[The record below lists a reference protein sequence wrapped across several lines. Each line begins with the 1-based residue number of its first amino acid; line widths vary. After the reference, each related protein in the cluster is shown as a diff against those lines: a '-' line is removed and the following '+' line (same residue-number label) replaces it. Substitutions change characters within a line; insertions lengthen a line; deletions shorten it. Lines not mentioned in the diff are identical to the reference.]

1 LLPSVVIFIRN
12 INHKKNISKLRL
24 SSQVNKGSPRKCILL
39 KQNAILILFAFF
51 LFVLLNHKNLL
62 AQDTFEV
69 MENEESAKKIN
80 KTEKSSRKIIKK
92 ILQETNNK
100 DGDSSDTSS
109 TNSTSISSPNI
120 YDYSQDD
127 VAGINALMMAVNNND
142 IAGVTFYSKAGS
154 ALINQKNIGGAT
166 PLHIASR
173 EGYYEIAKILIDN
186 GADFNLTDNEGWTP
200 LMRANINA
208 RDDIVLL
215 LVTKGAQ
222 AGILNYMNES
232 VIMHATLSNCEK
244 CLNIMFEK
252 INFLQNFSL
261 KTLKEQITDS
271 FIISRNRENPKI
283 QGLLE
288 AFLDRLTKVSPAI
301 SNEEF
306 KKKMAQDS
314 GNSTKSKIIEELIN
328 KDQSKNIKKTTD
340 NSQALLVADFIDKN
354 NQEKNIEKNITKAEI
369 DKKIQA
375 SESKIEAKN
384 NDVNNS
390 LKILP
395 STLAKNPPINT
406 ISLNT
411 PSNSNLNN
419 QSSIITDNENNKSKS
434 KKYIFKKIQE
444 DSKPLTIN
452 DAKVFVLKPPANYQE
467 NSLKNINNQIPIN
480 DASQKPK
487 FKIINELNEAK
498 NDNKSNY
505 KSTKNNNSKQL
516 IVKTIKYNEEK
527 KANINNQIS
536 NKISDTQNSKLI
548 SKTKSKNDSDS
559 NNAGIDKASA
569 NLANDDRSEKSAL
582 IATSSENVKVQPKKF
597 VIGILPDN
605 Q

>member
-1 LLPSVVIFIRN
+1 LPSVVIFIKN
-12 INHKKNISKLRL
+12 IKHKKNISKLRL

-51 LFVLLNHKNLL
+51 LFVLLNHNNLL

-69 MENEESAKKIN
+69 IENEESAKKIN

-92 ILQETNNK
+92 ILQETSSK
-100 DGDSSDTSS
+100 DGDSSDTASP
-109 TNSTSISSPNI
+109 NSASISSPNI

-314 GNSTKSKIIEELIN
+314 GNSIKSKIIEELIN
-328 KDQSKNIKKTTD
+328 KDQSKNIKKTAD

-354 NQEKNIEKNITKAEI
+354 NQEKNIEKNNKKAEI
-369 DKKIQA
+369 EKKIQA
-375 SESKIEAKN
+375 NESKTDFKN
-384 NDVNNS
+384 NDLNNS
-390 LKILP
+390 QKIQP
-395 STLAKNPPINT
+395 SSLVKNPSINT

-411 PSNSNLNN
+411 PSNSNENN
-419 QSSIITDNENNKSKS
+419 QSLIITDNKNSKSKS
-434 KKYIFKKIQE
+434 TKYIFKKIQE
-444 DSKPLTIN
+444 DNKPLIIN
-452 DAKVFVLKPPANYQE
+452 DSKVFVLKPPANYE
-467 NSLKNINNQIPIN
+467 KNSPKNIYNQNVIG
-480 DASQKPK
+480 DASPKPK

-548 SKTKSKNDSDS
+548 SNAKFKNNSDS

-569 NLANDDRSEKSAL
+569 NLANDDRSDKSAL
-582 IATSSENVKVQPKKF
+582 IATSSENVKVQPTKF

>member
-1 LLPSVVIFIRN
+1 
-12 INHKKNISKLRL
+12 LRL

-51 LFVLLNHKNLL
+51 LFVLLNHNNLL

-69 MENEESAKKIN
+69 IENEESAKKIN

-92 ILQETNNK
+92 ILQETSSK
-100 DGDSSDTSS
+100 DGDSSDTASP
-109 TNSTSISSPNI
+109 NSTSISSPNI

-306 KKKMAQDS
+306 KKKMAQNS
-314 GNSTKSKIIEELIN
+314 GNSIKSKIIEELIN
-328 KDQSKNIKKTTD
+328 KDQSKNIKKTAD

-354 NQEKNIEKNITKAEI
+354 NQEKNIEKNNKKAEI
-369 DKKIQA
+369 EKKIQA
-375 SESKIEAKN
+375 NESKTDFKN
-384 NDVNNS
+384 NDLNNS
-390 LKILP
+390 QKIQP
-395 STLAKNPPINT
+395 SSLVKNPSINT

-411 PSNSNLNN
+411 PSNSNENN
-419 QSSIITDNENNKSKS
+419 QSLIITDNKNSKSKS
-434 KKYIFKKIQE
+434 TKYIFKKIQE
-444 DSKPLTIN
+444 DNKPLIIN
-452 DAKVFVLKPPANYQE
+452 DSKVFVLKPPANYEE
-467 NSLKNINNQIPIN
+467 NSPKNIYNQNVIG
-480 DASQKPK
+480 DASPKPK

-548 SKTKSKNDSDS
+548 SNAKFKNNSDS

-569 NLANDDRSEKSAL
+569 NLANDDRSDKSAL
-582 IATSSENVKVQPKKF
+582 IATSSENVKVQPTKF

>member
-1 LLPSVVIFIRN
+1 M
-12 INHKKNISKLRL
+12 RL
-24 SSQVNKGSPRKCILL
+24 SNQVNKGSPIKCILL
-39 KQNAILILFAFF
+39 KQNAILILFAIF
-51 LFVLLNHKNLL
+51 LFLFLNYKNLL
-62 AQDTFEV
+62 AQENFEV
-69 MENEESAKKIN
+69 IENEESAKKIN
-80 KTEKSSRKIIKK
+80 KTEKTSRKIIKK
-92 ILQETNNK
+92 ILQESNKK
-100 DGDSSDTSS
+100 DGDSADTASS
-109 TNSTSISSPNI
+109 NNGSISSPNI

-127 VAGINALMMAVNNND
+127 VAGINSLMMAVNNND

-208 RDDIVLL
+208 HDDVVLL
-215 LVTKGAQ
+215 LVTRGAQ
-222 AGILNYMNES
+222 AGMLNYMNES

-288 AFLDRLTKVSPAI
+288 AFLDRLTKVTPAI

-314 GNSTKSKIIEELIN
+314 VNSTKSKIIEELIN
-328 KDQSKNIKKTTD
+328 KDQNKNIKKTAD

-354 NQEKNIEKNITKAEI
+354 NQEKNIEKNNKKAEI

-375 SESKIEAKN
+375 NEAKIDAKSEIKI
-384 NDVNNS
+384 NDLKNS
-390 LKILP
+390 LKLIP
-395 STLAKNPPINT
+395 SNITQNPAINT
-406 ISLNT
+406 VNLNSLN
-411 PSNSNLNN
+411 NSNTKT
-419 QSSIITDNENNKSKS
+419 QSSIITDNDNNNSKS
-434 KKYIFKKIQE
+434 TKYIFKKIQE
-444 DSKPLTIN
+444 DNKPSTIN
-452 DAKVFVLKPPANYQE
+452 DSKVFILKPPANIE
-467 NSLKNINNQIPIN
+467 DNASKNIDHQKLLDDSN
-480 DASQKPK
+480 QKPK
-487 FKIINELNEAK
+487 FKIINELTENK
-498 NDNKSNY
+498 NNNKNSY
-505 KSTKNNNSKQL
+505 KATKNNNSKQL

-527 KANINNQIS
+527 KANINSQIS
-536 NKISDTQNSKLI
+536 SKINNAQNSKLN
-548 SKTKSKNDSDS
+548 SANNTKSNIDSSAETVNKTVDNLSNTDKND
-559 NNAGIDKASA
+559 
-569 NLANDDRSEKSAL
+569 KSAL
-582 IATSSENVKVQPKKF
+582 IPIVDENVKAQPKKF